1 MIGESQTLQSA
12 KSLPL
17 HKATW
22 TVLNTYTKQLHASL
36 GCLKVHLESQADLA
50 THCTFANPT
59 VITFKKHFYYTNH
72 AQRLGIV
79 HVQLLVNQ
87 KSGQKYFLRCLD

>member
-59 VITFKKHFYYTNH
+59 QSSHLKNFYYANH